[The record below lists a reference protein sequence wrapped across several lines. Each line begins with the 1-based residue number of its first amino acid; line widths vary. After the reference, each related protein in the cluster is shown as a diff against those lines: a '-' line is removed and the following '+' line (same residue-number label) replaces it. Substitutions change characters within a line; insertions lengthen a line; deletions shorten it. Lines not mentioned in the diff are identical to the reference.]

1 MTLLGM
7 CERYCNEYMLVAVH
21 DGGRIVAAYD
31 GRDSIPVEY
40 NDREIEKVKF
50 VAYPIA
56 YPNDDECVIVSVHAY
71 LKEV

>member
-1 MTLLGM
+1 MTLLEM
-7 CERYCNEYMLVAVH
+7 YERYCKYMNVAVH

-31 GRDSIPVEY
+31 GRDSIPAEY

-50 VAYPIA
+50 VAYPH
-56 YPNDDECVIVSVHAY
+56 DGECVIVSVHAY